1 MYYQRVPWDYGRDPS
16 QAIHLALSSSFVTM
30 HVPHLHVFLMSF
42 GFRPAAAHS
51 KPATGVFGDT
61 GWDKPDLGASQAM
74 HFCLSKAF
82 WTSQMLHVQ
91 TSDGTT
97 GFAIPAAV
105 QSKLATGVFGDTGWE
120 DLDLGAS
127 QAMHFC
133 LSKAFWTSQ
142 VLHVQTSD
150 ETVAILAAAP
160 RDTLAAPF
168 VSLES
173 LLLT

>member
-1 MYYQRVPWDYGRDPS
+1 
-16 QAIHLALSSSFVTM
+16 M
-30 HVPHLHVFLMSF
+30 HVPHVHVFLISF

-61 GWDKPDLGASQAM
+61 GWDEPG
-74 HFCLSKAF
+74 
-82 WTSQMLHVQ
+82 
-91 TSDGTT
+91 
-97 GFAIPAAV
+97 
-105 QSKLATGVFGDTGWE
+105 
-120 DLDLGAS
+120 LGAS

-150 ETVAILAAAP
+150 ETVAIPAAAP

-173 LLLT
+173 SLLT